1 MNLKFKELLT
11 EIQFFMAFG
20 FLLIMFS
27 IALGIMLIDL
37 KIQEIFEKFSENEEF
52 L

>member
-1 MNLKFKELLT
+1 MNLRFKEFLV

-27 IALGIMLIDL
+27 TALGIMLIDL
-37 KIQEIFEKFSENEEF
+37 KIQEVVKSFKDFGEN
-52 L
+52 